1 MKKNMRHQ
9 FVSTIVMTATILAS
23 CDVKDPIYNTA
34 HPEKGTVT
42 LTTDWSHI
50 GEGLTAPTSYT
61 VAAADYSATLT
72 GTVCLLD
79 HLFAPGTHRI
89 SVYNTPQHITILG
102 TTATV
107 ASATGNVD
115 GVGPFIQPVPD
126 WLFTA
131 TGDVLVEADKHQ
143 AHTAVMQQQVREL
156 TLTIAPTGGTTDRIE
171 SIEGY
176 LTGAAASLDFSTA
189 THTTP
194 SNVALQFTK
203 ITSGGNA
210 GKWEATVRLLGIADA
225 HPMLNATIRFADNE
239 PEPVYLDSDLT
250 IFLSDFNNQKHVPLL
265 VGGNVVV
272 TPTGAGFSATITE
285 WKQEEKRDPIVAD

>member
-1 MKKNMRHQ
+1 MKRNMRHQ
-9 FVSTIVMTATILAS
+9 LVSTIVMTATILAS

-34 HPEKGTVT
+34 YPEKGTVT

-50 GEGLTAPTSYT
+50 GDGLTAPTSYT

-72 GTVCLLD
+72 GTASLLD

-107 ASATGNVD
+107 SPASGNVD

-126 WLFTA
+126 WLFTS

-143 AHTAVMQQQVREL
+143 THTAVMQQQVREL

-194 SNVALQFTK
+194 SNVALQFEK
-203 ITSGGNA
+203 ITTGGDA
-210 GKWEATVRLLGIADA
+210 GKWTATVRLLGIAGEQQK
-225 HPMLNATIRFADNE
+225 LNATIRFADNE
-239 PEPVYLDSDLT
+239 PAPISFDSDLT
-250 IFLSDFNNQKHVPLL
+250 IGLSAFNEAKQVPMSL
-265 VGGNVVV
+265 GGEAVV
-272 TPTGAGFSATITE
+272 TPTAAGFTATISE
-285 WKQEEKRDPIVAD
+285 WTPEKRDPIVAD